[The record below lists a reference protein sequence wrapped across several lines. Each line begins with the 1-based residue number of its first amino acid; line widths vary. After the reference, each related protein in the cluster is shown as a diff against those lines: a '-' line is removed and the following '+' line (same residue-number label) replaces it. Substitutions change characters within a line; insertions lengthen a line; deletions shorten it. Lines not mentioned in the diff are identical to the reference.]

1 MADREEQYI
10 LRVEDK
16 AVAARIKK
24 QLNSENSKA
33 RLDVRFDALHNE
45 GRTGQFSFGSEVL
58 PVNLLNLPCVV
69 ESYKTYDDSHLVKM
83 CDVGQML
90 HVHAEGSSHPEHFD
104 SINGI
109 TPAMRNARQR
119 HFNNVDI
126 PFAAVTAVE
135 DDLLQIVQG
144 RAPQNTV
151 IEDVEEEYKVDE
163 HGRAR
168 HQAQAQEG
176 CQETPS
182 RYGGIVIISRWLML
196 YVLARLITSSLAA
209 LRALLIWP

>member
-163 HGRAR
+163 HGNGSWQPVERKA
-168 HQAQAQEG
+168 A
-176 CQETPS
+176 PK
-182 RYGGIVIISRWLML
+182 
-196 YVLARLITSSLAA
+196 VLLNVKGEPGTKPKRKKAA
-209 LRALLIWP
+209 KKPPPDMEEL

>member
-16 AVAARIKK
+16 AVAARIRK

-33 RLDVRFDALHNE
+33 KLNVRFDALHSE

-58 PVNLLNLPCVV
+58 PVSLLNLPCVV

-90 HVHAEGSSHPEHFD
+90 HVHSEGTSHPEHFE

-109 TPAMRNARQR
+109 TPAMRSARQR
-119 HFNNVDI
+119 HFNNVNI
-126 PFAAVTAVE
+126 SFEAVTAVE

-144 RAPQNTV
+144 RAPQNTI
-151 IEDVEEEYKVDE
+151 IEDIEEEYKVDE
-163 HGRAR
+163 HGNGSWQPVERKA
-168 HQAQAQEG
+168 A
-176 CQETPS
+176 PK
-182 RYGGIVIISRWLML
+182 
-196 YVLARLITSSLAA
+196 VLLNVKGEPGTKPKRKKAA
-209 LRALLIWP
+209 KKAPPDMEEL

>member
-16 AVAARIKK
+16 AVAARIRK

-33 RLDVRFDALHNE
+33 KLDVRFDALHNE

-58 PVNLLNLPCVV
+58 PVSLLNLPCVV

-90 HVHAEGSSHPEHFD
+90 HVHAEGSNHPEHFD

-119 HFNNVDI
+119 HFNNVNI
-126 PFAAVTAVE
+126 PFEAVTAVE

-144 RAPQNTV
+144 RAPQNTI
-151 IEDVEEEYKVDE
+151 IEDVEEEYKSQAPSPS
-163 HGRAR
+163 AR
-168 HQAQAQEG
+168 RLSRNPLQIWKNCNLIKVGSTVHPCPDDYISTGKLKGALDM
-176 CQETPS
+176 TPHKH
-182 RYGGIVIISRWLML
+182 
-196 YVLARLITSSLAA
+196 
-209 LRALLIWP
+209 